1 MRADLILNTSR
12 HCKQIKQESKNHK
25 TYRMSKCGET
35 CLNVRRPPD
44 MYSCV
49 QYMCTAASL
58 GIDKLKKLVKMMK
71 QVQMIKLVIMRLR
84 SLPGSE
90 GTKSQS

>member
-1 MRADLILNTSR
+1 MRADLLLNTSR
-12 HCKQIKQESKNHK
+12 HCKQIKQESKNHE

-35 CLNVRRPPD
+35 CLNAGRTPG

-49 QYMCTAASL
+49 QYMCTSASL
-58 GIDKLKKLVKMMK
+58 RIDKLKKLVKLIK